1 MGGRWVGTGG
11 AVSPHPC
18 PALGPLSASGRGLP
32 HLPVLKA
39 SPPSQALVV
48 LLAAPAPR
56 SSGARRLLPLHPGW
70 GGASLPYSPGLQ
82 RGSCSPK
89 EGGGP
94 VSTAS
99 QSLIFSQNCIGVFVC
114 LGGFEQSGKA
124 HAIMRNMTVDD
135 SGHSIPFAV
144 SCSFLMEGTDP
155 QLGESCFGWTLP
167 VYVVPRGQNSE
178 GPQRSRTGALSTP
191 VAGSPPRLWRRVLH
205 GHSDGL
211 MRPGNSGQ
219 VLATPQP
226 REGPTGNELTSFLPS
241 SLPLSFRF
249 IYPF

>member
-11 AVSPHPC
+11 AVSPYPC

-32 HLPVLKA
+32 HLPILKA

-56 SSGARRLLPLHPGW
+56 SSGARWLLLSHPGS
-70 GGASLPYSPGLQ
+70 GAGASLPHSQGLQ

-99 QSLIFSQNCIGVFVC
+99 QSLIFSQNCIGVSVC

-124 HAIMRNMTVDD
+124 HAIMRNVTVDD
-135 SGHSIPFAV
+135 SGHSILFAV

-155 QLGESCFGWTLP
+155 QLGGVLLWPDSASLCGPTRPEQRGSPAFPDGCPLH
-167 VYVVPRGQNSE
+167 PRGRLATQAPAES
-178 GPQRSRTGALSTP
+178 PSRTLGWPDA
-191 VAGSPPRLWRRVLH
+191 PRKL
-205 GHSDGL
+205 
-211 MRPGNSGQ
+211 RPGPGHAP
-219 VLATPQP
+219 ATRRTRQ
-226 REGPTGNELTSFLPS
+226 
-241 SLPLSFRF
+241 
-249 IYPF
+249 